1 MSIIVREDVMS
12 GELEP
17 GEILNQVHVARR
29 HDVRRTPVREALR
42 MLQAQNLVDA
52 QSSLEP
58 A

>member
-1 MSIIVREDVMS
+1 MS